1 MAERTVTQLL
11 QSIRGGDSAAREQLI
26 GRLHGELRVL
36 AASRLRAERPGHTL
50 QPTELVNEAYLRLD
64 GGHLDFDNRGH
75 FFAAAARAMRRVLV
89 EHARK
94 RGAEKRGGGVAPVTF
109 DDLRVS
115 AADQGLDV
123 LALDAAVSALQEF
136 DPRLAKVV
144 ELRYF
149 VGLSIPETAT
159 AMGSSPA
166 TVKRDWT
173 YARAWLYEYMME

>member
-1 MAERTVTQLL
+1 MASPTVTQLL
-11 QSIRGGDSAAREQLI
+11 QSASAGDEAAREELVL
-26 GRLHGELRVL
+26 RLYSELRVL
-36 AASRLRAERPGHTL
+36 AAARLRGERPGHTL

-64 GGHLDFDNRGH
+64 RGELRFDNRGH

-94 RGAEKRGGGVAPVTF
+94 RSAAKRGSGAARVTF
-109 DDLRVS
+109 DELMVAS
-115 AADQGLDV
+115 AEQEVDV
-123 LALDAAVSALQEF
+123 LALDEALDALAES
-136 DPRLAKVV
+136 DPRLAQVV

-149 VGLSIPETAT
+149 VGLSIPETAA

-173 YARAWLYEYMME
+173 YARAWLYERMMG

>member
-1 MAERTVTQLL
+1 MSERSVTQLL
-11 QSIRGGDSAAREQLI
+11 DAVAQGDGAAREQLI
-26 GRLHGELRVL
+26 ELLFGELRRI
-36 AASRLRAERPGHTL
+36 AAARLRGERRGHTL

-64 GGHLDFDNRGH
+64 DGKLEFENRGH

-89 EHARK
+89 EHARR
-94 RGAEKRGGGVAPVTF
+94 RGSAKRGGGVVPVTF
-109 DDLRVS
+109 EDLGV
-115 AADQGLDV
+115 AALDHEIDL
-123 LALDAAVSALQEF
+123 LALDDAIEALKDY
-136 DPRLAKVV
+136 DPRLAQVV

-173 YARAWLYEYMME
+173 YARAWLYERMMD

>member
-1 MAERTVTQLL
+1 MAELNVTQLL
-11 QSIRGGDSAAREQLI
+11 QAIEAGDESARE
-26 GRLHGELRVL
+26 RLV
-36 AASRLRAERPGHTL
+36 SRLYSELHALATARLRRERPGHTL

-64 GGHLDFDNRGH
+64 RGQLRFDNRGH

-94 RGAEKRGGGVAPVTF
+94 RASAKRGAGAAPVTF
-109 DDLRVS
+109 DDLRFVS
-115 AADQGLDV
+115 GTPDLNV
-123 LALDAAVSALQEF
+123 MALDQALRALREH
-136 DPRLAKVV
+136 DERLAQVV

-149 VGLSIPETAT
+149 LGLSIPETAV

-173 YARAWLYEYMME
+173 YGRAWLYEAMME